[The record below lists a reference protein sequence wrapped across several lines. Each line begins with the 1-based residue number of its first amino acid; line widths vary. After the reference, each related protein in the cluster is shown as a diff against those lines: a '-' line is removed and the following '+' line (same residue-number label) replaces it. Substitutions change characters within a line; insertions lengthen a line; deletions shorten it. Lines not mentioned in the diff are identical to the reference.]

1 MIIVGY
7 IFSGLVSL
15 TVAILAYVIQTLIKE
30 NHRLRNADRIK
41 EEALAEGVTCL
52 LRVKLIEYHSKYT
65 QADGVSSHGYENW
78 FEMYHAYKGLGGNGM
93 IEHMKEE
100 MEELHIK
107 N

>member
-1 MIIVGY
+1 MCVGY

-15 TVAILAYVIQTLIKE
+15 SVAILAYVIQSLIKE
-30 NHRLRNADRIK
+30 NRRLRDADRIK

-65 QADGVSSHGYENW
+65 QADRVSSHGYENW
-78 FEMYHAYKGLGGNGM
+78 FEMYNAYKGLGGNGM
-93 IEHMKEE
+93 VEHMKEE

>member
-1 MIIVGY
+1 MCVGY

-15 TVAILAYVIQTLIKE
+15 SVAILAYVIQSLIKE
-30 NHRLRNADRIK
+30 NRRLRDADRIK

-65 QADGVSSHGYENW
+65 QVDRVSSHGYENW

-93 IEHMKEE
+93 VEHMKEE

>member
-1 MIIVGY
+1 MGY

-15 TVAILAYVIQTLIKE
+15 SVAILAYVIQSLIKE
-30 NHRLRNADRIK
+30 NRRLRNADRIK

-52 LRVKLIEYHSKYT
+52 LRVKLIEHHSKYT
-65 QADGVSSHGYENW
+65 QADRVSSHGYENW

-93 IEHMKEE
+93 VEHMKKE

>member
-1 MIIVGY
+1 MCVGY

-15 TVAILAYVIQTLIKE
+15 SVAILAYVIQSLIKE
-30 NHRLRNADRIK
+30 NRRLRDADRIK

-52 LRVKLIEYHSKYT
+52 LRVKLIEYHSKCT
-65 QADGVSSHGYENW
+65 QADRVSSHGYENW

-93 IEHMKEE
+93 VEHMKEE

>member
-1 MIIVGY
+1 MCVGY

-15 TVAILAYVIQTLIKE
+15 SVAILAYVIQSLIKE
-30 NHRLRNADRIK
+30 NRRLCDADRIK

-65 QADGVSSHGYENW
+65 QADRVSSHGYENW

-93 IEHMKEE
+93 VEHMKEE

-107 N
+107 S

>member
-1 MIIVGY
+1 MCVGY

-15 TVAILAYVIQTLIKE
+15 SVAILAYVIQSLIKE
-30 NHRLRNADRIK
+30 NRRLRDADRIK

-52 LRVKLIEYHSKYT
+52 LRVKLIEHHSKYT
-65 QADGVSSHGYENW
+65 QADRVSSHGYENW

-93 IEHMKEE
+93 VEHMKEE

>member
-1 MIIVGY
+1 MCVSY

-15 TVAILAYVIQTLIKE
+15 SVAILAYVIQSLIKE
-30 NHRLRNADRIK
+30 NRRLHDADHTK

-65 QADGVSSHGYENW
+65 QADRVSSHGYENW
-78 FEMYHAYKGLGGNGM
+78 FEMYNAYKGLGGNGM
-93 IEHMKEE
+93 VEHMKKE